1 MTKNISTR
9 ASVFI
14 FLALCITAK
23 AQSRLSVGIE
33 AGSTCPIYH
42 ATDFNNTLSLEKT
55 SQFSFFGIVVSR
67 AFNQFHS
74 LETGILINSFH
85 GDYEIT
91 DSSLVSFTTTNGPTV
106 YQIPLRLNTN
116 FPIFKQFFKSKL
128 FLKSVLGYHFG
139 INTSYE
145 EPDLYQSGFSI
156 TRQGTTLTY
165 DEEAKSNYGFRR
177 TFNLFELGLGLELF
191 FGDKV
196 SLFGHYNYL
205 FGTDQ
210 LFEIDIAYQIN
221 GGDIKR
227 EQVNSN
233 GSYRLFKFGVKY
245 HL

>member
-23 AQSRLSVGIE
+23 AQSKLSVGIE
-33 AGSTCPIYH
+33 AGSVSPIYH
-42 ATDFNNTLSLEKT
+42 ATNLNNTLSLEKT
-55 SQFSFFGIVVSR
+55 SKFSFFGIVVSR
-67 AFNQFHS
+67 AFNQYHS
-74 LETGILINSFH
+74 LETGVLINSFH
-85 GDYEIT
+85 GEYEIT
-91 DSSLVSFTTTNGPTV
+91 DRSLVSFTTTNGPTV
-106 YQIPLRLNTN
+106 FQVPLRLNTN

-128 FLKSVLGYHFG
+128 FLKTVLGYHLG
-139 INTSYE
+139 INASYE
-145 EPDLYQSGFSI
+145 EADLYQSGFSI

-165 DEEAKSNYGFRR
+165 DEEIRADYDFRR
-177 TFNLFELGLGLELF
+177 VFNLFELGLGLELF

-221 GGDIKR
+221 EGDIKR
-227 EQVNSN
+227 EQISSN
-233 GSYRLFKFGVKY
+233 GSYRLFKFGLKY

>member
-1 MTKNISTR
+1 MTKTISTK
-9 ASVFI
+9 ALIFVFLVLSTSV
-14 FLALCITAK
+14 K

-33 AGSTCPIYH
+33 AGSVSPIYH
-42 ATDFNNTLSLEKT
+42 ATNLNNTLSLEKT
-55 SQFSFFGIVVSR
+55 SKFSFFGIVVSR
-67 AFNQFHS
+67 AFNQYHS
-74 LETGILINSFH
+74 LETGVLINSFH

-91 DSSLVSFTTTNGPTV
+91 DRSLVSFTTTNGPTV
-106 YQIPLRLNTN
+106 FQVPLRLNTN

-128 FLKSVLGYHFG
+128 FLKTVLGYHLG
-139 INTSYE
+139 INASYE
-145 EPDLYQSGFSI
+145 EADLYQSGFSI

-165 DEEAKSNYGFRR
+165 DEEIRSDYDFRR
-177 TFNLFELGLGLELF
+177 VFNLFELGLGLELF

-221 GGDIKR
+221 EGEVKR
-227 EQVNSN
+227 EQISSN
-233 GSYRLFKFGVKY
+233 GSYRLFKFGLKY

>member
-23 AQSRLSVGIE
+23 AQSKLSVGIE
-33 AGSTCPIYH
+33 AGSVSPIYH
-42 ATDFNNTLSLEKT
+42 ATNLNNTLSLEKT
-55 SQFSFFGIVVSR
+55 SKFSFFGIVVSR
-67 AFNQFHS
+67 AFNQYHS
-74 LETGILINSFH
+74 LETGVLINSFH

-91 DSSLVSFTTTNGPTV
+91 DRSLVSFTTTNGPTV
-106 YQIPLRLNTN
+106 FQVPLRLNTN

-128 FLKSVLGYHFG
+128 FLKTVLGYHLG
-139 INTSYE
+139 INASYE
-145 EPDLYQSGFSI
+145 EADLYQSGFSI

-165 DEEAKSNYGFRR
+165 DEEIRSDYDFRR
-177 TFNLFELGLGLELF
+177 VFNLFELGLGLELF

-221 GGDIKR
+221 EGEVKR
-227 EQVNSN
+227 EQISSN

>member
-1 MTKNISTR
+1 MTKNIFIKAPFFVFLLLSVST
-9 ASVFI
+9 V
-14 FLALCITAK
+14 
-23 AQSRLSVGIE
+23 AQSKLSIGIE
-33 AGSTCPIYH
+33 AGSVSPIYH
-42 ATDFNNTLSLEKT
+42 ATDFNHTLSLEKT
-55 SQFSFFGIVVSR
+55 SQFSFLGIVVSR

-85 GDYEIT
+85 GDYAIT
-91 DSSLVSFTTTNGPTV
+91 DRSLVSFSTTNGPTV

-145 EPDLYQSGFSI
+145 EPDLYQSSFSI

-165 DEEAKSNYGFRR
+165 DEETKSNYGFRR

-191 FGDKV
+191 FGEKV

-210 LFEIDIAYQIN
+210 LFEIDITYQIN

-227 EQVNSN
+227 EQISSN
-233 GSYRLFKFGVKY
+233 GSYRLFKFGAKY

>member
-23 AQSRLSVGIE
+23 AQSKLSVGIE
-33 AGSTCPIYH
+33 AGSVSPIYH
-42 ATDFNNTLSLEKT
+42 ATNLNNTLSLEKT
-55 SQFSFFGIVVSR
+55 SKFSFFGIVVSR
-67 AFNQFHS
+67 AFNQYHS
-74 LETGILINSFH
+74 LETGVLINSFH

-91 DSSLVSFTTTNGPTV
+91 DRSLVSFTTTNGPTV
-106 YQIPLRLNTN
+106 FQVPLRLNTN

-128 FLKSVLGYHFG
+128 FLKTVLGYHLG
-139 INTSYE
+139 INASYE
-145 EPDLYQSGFSI
+145 EADLYQSGFSI

-165 DEEAKSNYGFRR
+165 DEEIRSDYDFRR
-177 TFNLFELGLGLELF
+177 VFNLFELGLGLELF

-221 GGDIKR
+221 EGEVKR
-227 EQVNSN
+227 EQISSN
-233 GSYRLFKFGVKY
+233 GSYRLFKFGLKY